1 MRHRNIAALALSLL
15 TTTAVGCASR
25 YKVDAEAPAY
35 AAQAKLKVK
44 VNKTENREVTITV
57 DHLAPPSRIDPT
69 YRAYVAWISVPGHGV
84 TKAGSL
90 DYNERRRR
98 GKLTATSPHPKF
110 EVIVTLESDLSAAAP
125 SDRVILRK
133 LVARS

>member
-1 MRHRNIAALALSLL
+1 MRRSPALVLLSCLLAAPLA
-15 TTTAVGCASR
+15 GCASR
-25 YKVDAEAPAY
+25 YKVDAEAPTF
-35 AAQAKLKVK
+35 AAQAKIKIKL
-44 VNKTENREVTITV
+44 NKTDNRDLSVVV
-57 DHLAPPSRIDPT
+57 DHLAPPSRIDPSL
-69 YRAYVAWISVPGHGV
+69 RSYVVWIAVPGHGV

-98 GKLTATSPHPKF
+98 GKLSATTPHPKF
-110 EVIVTLESDLSAAAP
+110 EVIISLESDMSAAAP